1 MASVSGSKLAFFAPP
16 LGGAVNLVTASTP
29 QVNAGLVT
37 VAGATNIEIFT
48 GTFDPTKNFDT
59 NFVAGAAL
67 QNATVSNDTV
77 SGGGVA
83 TVGGTITQTEQLL
96 AGNYTVVDETGN
108 ETLLIAQNGLGPTVN
123 SNITVAGSSG
133 DTIVG
138 SPFANDT
145 TLIDASGANQ
155 LTIPGPETITGGA
168 GPTTV
173 WAATGDNITGG
184 AGSLFVAGNGG
195 NNMQITGGSGN
206 LTAFNFGTGNTVTG
220 SSSGTS
226 VINDAYGGGSNTI
239 TGGAGATTVFA
250 GIGDTIS
257 RGAGALTLEDRQRGS
272 TSTVTGFNIATDDI
286 QTNSFI
292 GFFLGTS
299 KSDGMGGTILTFA
312 DGSTIN
318 LVKYNPDNVGLIKFT
333 P

>member
-1 MASVSGSKLAFFAPP
+1 MASVSGSQLAFFAV
-16 LGGAVNLVTASTP
+16 GGENLVATPTP
-29 QVNAGLVT
+29 QVNTGLPT
-37 VAGATNIEIFT
+37 VAGTTNIEIFT
-48 GTFDPTKNFDT
+48 GIFDPTKNFDT
-59 NFVAGAAL
+59 GFTAGAAL
-67 QNATVSNDTV
+67 QNATVSGNVVT
-77 SGGGVA
+77 VA
-83 TVGGTITQTEQLL
+83 TTITQTEQLL
-96 AGNYTVVDETGN
+96 AGNYFVVDETGN
-108 ETLLIAQNGLGPTVN
+108 ETLLITQNGLGPTVN

-173 WAATGDNITGG
+173 WAGNSDNITGG
-184 AGSLFVAGNGG
+184 AGSLLVAGNGA
-195 NNMQITGGSGN
+195 NNMKITGGSGN

-226 VINDAYGGGSNTI
+226 VINDAYGGGPNTI

-250 GIGDTIS
+250 GIGDSIS

-272 TSTVTGFNIATDDI
+272 TSTVTGFNLQTDDI
-286 QTNSFI
+286 ETTSFI

-299 KSDGMGGTILTFA
+299 KSDGSGGTILTFI
-312 DGSTIN
+312 DGSTMD
-318 LVKYNPDNVGLIKFT
+318 LVKVDPINAGLINFT
-333 P
+333 A